1 MKFIVEIIC
10 PKKIKDGLYVINLD
24 KYSNIGTHL
33 IALYAMNNNITY
45 FDSFVVEHVTKEIK
59 KFISRSLITINIYR
73 IQGYGSVMCGYF
85 CIGFIDFIL
94 SNILLIFFHQII
106 F

>member
-1 MKFIVEIIC
+1 M
-10 PKKIKDGLYVINLD
+10 LYVINLD

-33 IALYAMNNNITY
+33 IALYAMNNNKTY

-73 IQGYGSVMCGYF
+73 IQGYCSVMCGYF

-94 SNILLIFFHQII
+94 SNILLIFFHRII